1 MLGNDVV
8 DLEDRETAPGAAH
21 PRFDERVFAAE
32 ELEWLRRSRSPG
44 RLRWVLWAAKESA
57 YKAAKKLDPRTIF
70 SPRRF
75 VVRLEASNVGWV
87 RLGER
92 RFSIVA
98 RVERAVCHVIAC
110 AELPRGVIVVS
121 GLRRLVSEACKRP
134 PLPGRAVRRFALDE
148 MTPWLGVRA
157 GDLEL
162 VSEGR
167 VPRLRLGGRP
177 VPADVSLSHH
187 GRFIAFACAVGGL
200 SVRASA

>member
-1 MLGNDVV
+1 
-8 DLEDRETAPGAAH
+8 
-21 PRFDERVFAAE
+21 
-32 ELEWLRRSRSPG
+32 
-44 RLRWVLWAAKESA
+44 
-57 YKAAKKLDPRTIF
+57 
-70 SPRRF
+70 
-75 VVRLEASNVGWV
+75 V

-121 GLRRLVSEACKRP
+121 GLRRLVSDVCKP
-134 PLPGRAVRRFALDE
+134 PLPGQAVRRFAIDE
-148 MTPWLGVRA
+148 MTPWLGARA

-162 VSEGR
+162 VSEDR
-167 VPRLRLGGRP
+167 VPHLRLGGRP

>member
-1 MLGNDVV
+1 M
-8 DLEDRETAPGAAH
+8 DLEDSETAAGAVH
-21 PRFDERVFAAE
+21 PRFDERVFAAAE
-32 ELEWLRRSRSPG
+32 IECLRRSRAPE

-57 YKAAKKLDPRTIF
+57 YKVAKKLDPRTIF
-70 SPRRF
+70 SPSRI
-75 VVRLEASNVGWV
+75 VVELDAANLGSVRVG
-87 RLGER
+87 GR

-110 AELPRGVIVVS
+110 ADLPRGMIVVS
-121 GLRRLVSEACKRP
+121 GLRRLVGDA
-134 PLPGRAVRRFALDE
+134 RATSRAGSLARRFTIDE

-162 VSEGR
+162 VSEDR
-167 VPRLRLGGRP
+167 VPRLRLSGRP

-187 GRFIAFACAVGGL
+187 GRFVAFACAVGGV

>member
-8 DLEDRETAPGAAH
+8 DLEDREAAPGATH

-32 ELEWLRRSRSPG
+32 ELECLRRSPSPG

-75 VVRLEASNVGWV
+75 VVRLDAANLGCV
-87 RLGER
+87 RVGER

-98 RVERAVCHVIAC
+98 RVERAVCHVVAC
-110 AELPRGVIVVS
+110 AELPHGVIVVS
-121 GLRRLVSEACKRP
+121 GLQRLVSDARRP
-134 PLPGRAVRRFALDE
+134 PLPAYAVRRFTIDE
-148 MTPWLGVRA
+148 MTPWLGARA

-167 VPRLRLGGRP
+167 VPRFRLSGRP

-187 GRFIAFACAVGGL
+187 GRFVAFACAVGGV

>member
-1 MLGNDVV
+1 MVGNDVV
-8 DLEDRETAPGAAH
+8 DLEDSETVPGATH

-32 ELEWLRRSRSPG
+32 EIECLRRSRAPD

-57 YKAAKKLDPRTIF
+57 YKVAKKLDPRTIF

-75 VVRLEASNVGWV
+75 VVELETANLGSV
-87 RLGER
+87 RMGGR

-98 RVERAVCHVIAC
+98 SVERAVCHVIAC
-110 AELPRGVIVVS
+110 TELPRGMIVVS
-121 GLRRLVSEACKRP
+121 GLRRLVGDARDPLRP
-134 PLPGRAVRRFALDE
+134 RSIARRFTIDE
-148 MTPWLGVRA
+148 MTPWLGARA

-162 VSEGR
+162 VSENR
-167 VPRLRLGGRP
+167 VPCFRLSGRP

-187 GRFIAFACAVGGL
+187 GRFVAFACAVDGV